1 MSRKKR
7 SLADFDAPSIPT
19 NRVALDQIFVSSLN
33 TRSYVDAEKLAE
45 LSASMVNNQQIAPV
59 IVRPSSDGS
68 IPYEL
73 IAGKRRFLAAKKANQ
88 KDIEVKI
95 LNLSDREACLL
106 IREENENR
114 QAVNPI
120 EDALSILNLLKI
132 DTGLEIEEIKL
143 LLYQM
148 VNGKE
153 VPSDFA
159 QQVKQVFADLQSISL
174 STFVKDRLRL
184 FNLPEPI
191 FQAIVKGDLA
201 HSKGI
206 LIARVK
212 DESQRNEL
220 LAKVLAQSLS
230 KEQIKVEISALKTK
244 ETTIN
249 YQEFSSKALSS
260 KIRGDYSRLSRS
272 KKIWDNPKNRSKLE
286 KIAQIM
292 DQLLPSK

>member
-1 MSRKKR
+1 MPRTKR

-19 NRVALDQIFVSSLN
+19 NRIALAQIFVSPLN

-45 LSASMVNNQQIAPV
+45 LSASMINNQQIAPV
-59 IVRPSSDGS
+59 IVRPSSETS

-73 IAGKRRFLAAKKANQ
+73 ICGKRRFLAAQKANQ

-95 LNLSDREACLL
+95 LNLNDREACLL
-106 IREENENR
+106 IREENVSRE
-114 QAVNPI
+114 APNPI
-120 EDALSILNLLKI
+120 EDTLSILNVLKI
-132 DTGLEIEEIKL
+132 DTGLEIDEIKS

-159 QQVKQVFADLQSISL
+159 QQVEKAFTDLQSISL

-184 FNLPEPI
+184 FNLPESI
-191 FQAIVKGDLA
+191 FQAIAEGELA
-201 HSKGI
+201 YSKGI

-212 DESQRNEL
+212 DEAQRDKL
-220 LAKVLAQSLS
+220 LAKAIAESLS
-230 KEQIKVEISALKTK
+230 KEQIKAEISALKAK
-244 ETTIN
+244 KTTTN
-249 YQEFSSKALSS
+249 YRELSS
-260 KIRGDYSRLSRS
+260 EDLSNKIRGDYSRLSRS

-286 KIAQIM
+286 KLAQLM
-292 DQLLPSK
+292 DQLLPS